1 MGLAA
6 KDRLGVD
13 VKSTEVALMA
23 AKAEALRPF
32 GLSVAQYA
40 VLLTLRD
47 HPGISGAGIARA
59 CLVTPQ
65 ATAATLKVLEEK
77 SLLTRALDDW
87 NRASRPARLTAEGER
102 VVAAADA
109 AASAIEQRVH
119 DALTSQQR
127 AALRHLLGRCREAI
141 ER

>member
-1 MGLAA
+1 
-6 KDRLGVD
+6 
-13 VKSTEVALMA
+13 MA